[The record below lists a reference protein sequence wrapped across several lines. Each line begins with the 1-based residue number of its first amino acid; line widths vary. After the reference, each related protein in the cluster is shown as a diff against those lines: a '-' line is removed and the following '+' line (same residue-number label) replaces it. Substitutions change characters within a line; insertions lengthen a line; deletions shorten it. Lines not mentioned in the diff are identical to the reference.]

1 MKFRYVV
8 RPKGILGT
16 PKAVARE
23 LGFRVRFYPNPAK
36 HRIFD
41 YQRDF
46 FMGPVA
52 PQHVKNAP
60 LGYGTFHDFTTRNKY
75 GQRQALAEAG
85 VPVPQCASSL
95 AETQGL
101 PFYDGLRFVVR
112 PLRHSGGAGYRFTNN
127 RLDFTPGEE
136 YISEFYP
143 KKREYRVIFVFGK
156 PMIWL
161 RKKPHEGVSNE
172 EPWGHQNSRFQ
183 TIIDV
188 DSSPLS
194 STDCVARLGNT
205 DIVRSAHICAAD
217 VLFNKSHQQPYST
230 FVRVWTLITTGRK

>member
-85 VPVPQCASSL
+85 FLYLSVPQVSPKLRDFLSTTDYGLLSDPYGIQGEQDTDLPTIGLTLLPAKSISLSSTPRSENTGSSSSL
-95 AETQGL
+95 ANL
-101 PFYDGLRFVVR
+101 
-112 PLRHSGGAGYRFTNN
+112 
-127 RLDFTPGEE
+127 
-136 YISEFYP
+136 
-143 KKREYRVIFVFGK
+143 
-156 PMIWL
+156 
-161 RKKPHEGVSNE
+161 
-172 EPWGHQNSRFQ
+172 
-183 TIIDV
+183 
-188 DSSPLS
+188 
-194 STDCVARLGNT
+194 
-205 DIVRSAHICAAD
+205 
-217 VLFNKSHQQPYST
+217 
-230 FVRVWTLITTGRK
+230 